1 MPCKPDIMYQRII
14 AILFFLYASCIL
26 SNSAYGKKVNY
37 QQFDNIYLG
46 AEASVVSCFLQD
58 SEGLIWI
65 GSNKGLFS
73 YDGYSTQQHFTYG
86 ENNNT
91 RIYCGVIIDNTY
103 LYMGTCLLYTS
114 DAADE

>member
-46 AEASVVSCFLQD
+46 A
-58 SEGLIWI
+58 
-65 GSNKGLFS
+65 
-73 YDGYSTQQHFTYG
+73 
-86 ENNNT
+86 
-91 RIYCGVIIDNTY
+91 
-103 LYMGTCLLYTS
+103 
-114 DAADE
+114 